1 MRLID
6 ADALAKK
13 VRCAEKILTLA
24 KCPTYASIAEA
35 IIEIINDEST
45 APTLD
50 YAPVVHGEWKYFTTS
65 EKAVH
70 ITNWL
75 QCSVCG
81 RMWDRLEGTK
91 YNYCPSCGAK
101 MDGGKKD
108 E

>member
-1 MRLID
+1 MRPID
-6 ADALAKK
+6 ADVLEREHCSDCNEEAREICKNDPICATMMW
-13 VRCAEKILTLA
+13 VRE
-24 KCPTYASIAEA
+24 
-35 IIEIINDEST
+35 
-45 APTLD
+45 APTID
-50 YAPVVHGEWKYFTTS
+50 YAPIVHGEWKYFTTS
-65 EKAVH
+65 EKTVH

-108 E
+108 G